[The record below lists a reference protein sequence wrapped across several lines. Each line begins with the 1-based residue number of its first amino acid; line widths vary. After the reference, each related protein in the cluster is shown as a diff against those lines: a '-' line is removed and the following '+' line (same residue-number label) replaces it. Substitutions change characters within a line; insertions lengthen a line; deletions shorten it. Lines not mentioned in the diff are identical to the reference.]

1 MLLKLMLWTANK
13 NYCSECQSWNAW
25 EANGRSW
32 TENKRCFVFIR
43 HVIYQTAMNMVR
55 RGFRLFCRKRSHITF
70 KDDLKSS
77 IIKQTRLYQDVF
89 HLMMQK
95 WLTTNNWHWQL
106 SPRMRWNMSAELQ
119 TCTKDHTNQN
129 LDKEN
134 KLNKL
139 TWTEF
144 LCTSEEVTMHLVG
157 SGGYWTEEIK
167 FRQIGIEH
175 HAIQES
181 WRVDLVEC

>member
-1 MLLKLMLWTANK
+1 
-13 NYCSECQSWNAW
+13 
-25 EANGRSW
+25 
-32 TENKRCFVFIR
+32 
-43 HVIYQTAMNMVR
+43 
-55 RGFRLFCRKRSHITF
+55 
-70 KDDLKSS
+70 
-77 IIKQTRLYQDVF
+77 
-89 HLMMQK
+89 MMQK

-157 SGGYWTEEIK
+157 SGGYWTEVIK

-175 HAIQES
+175 HARYSRELTCWSCWVLTTSSPCGLIYKEKMTIFTKARPAYELWAS
-181 WRVDLVEC
+181 CMALRARKVSSNFNGSSLNEFTSSNDRHVRVSTN